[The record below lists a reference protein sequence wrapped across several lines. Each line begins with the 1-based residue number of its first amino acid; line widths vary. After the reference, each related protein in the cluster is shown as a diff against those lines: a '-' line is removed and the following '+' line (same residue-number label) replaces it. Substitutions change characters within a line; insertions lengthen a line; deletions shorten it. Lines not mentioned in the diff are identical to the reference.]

1 MNTVLVGAGYWGKN
15 FIRIMKGS
23 DNVFNLK
30 YIVDTKEELPEYTCY
45 KSISEI
51 GKDIEEI
58 ECAVICTPTQTH
70 SEIVKFFLENK
81 IHVLV
86 EKPLTTSKKEA
97 EMLFDV
103 AKNNNVTLLTDHTFL
118 YNSSIKYLKNLIENN
133 ELGDILHCSF
143 ERTNLGPIRTDVSCL
158 WDLATHDVS
167 IVNALIDDSLINVDA
182 GGFSKNKNGIQDVV
196 NFSLGYDKCFISV
209 LASWLHPE
217 KSRKIKIVGS
227 KKMVIFDDLN
237 INEPIK
243 IYDKKIEDISSKV
256 TNYGSIFSFSIGDV
270 LIPFIELDEPLTQVI
285 SDFES
290 RVLNNEPKNLLNTEE
305 LTVNTISILEKVENL
320 IEQ

>member
-15 FIRIMKGS
+15 FIRIMKSS

-30 YIVDTKEELPEYTCY
+30 YIIDTKEELPQYTCY
-45 KSISEI
+45 KNISEI
-51 GKDIEEI
+51 GKHIEEI
-58 ECAVICTPTQTH
+58 ECAIICTPTQTH
-70 SEIVKFFLENK
+70 SEIVEFFLENK

-97 EMLFDV
+97 EMLFNI

-167 IVNALIDDSLINVDA
+167 IVNALINDNLKHVDA
-182 GGFSKNKNGIQDVV
+182 GGFSKNKNGIKDVV
-196 NFSLGYDKCFISV
+196 NFSLGYDTCFVSI

-237 INEPIK
+237 VNEPIK
-243 IYDKKIEDISSKV
+243 IYDKKIEDISSKI

-270 LIPFIELDEPLTQVI
+270 LIPFIELEEPLTQVI

-290 RVLNNEPKNLLNTEE
+290 RILNNEPKNLLNTEE
-305 LTVNTISILEKVENL
+305 LTINTISILEKVENL
-320 IEQ
+320 IN

>member
-15 FIRIMKGS
+15 FIRIMKNS
-23 DNVFNLK
+23 DNVFDLK
-30 YIVDTKEELPEYTCY
+30 YIVDPKEEFSAYTCY
-45 KSISEI
+45 KNISEI
-51 GKDIEEI
+51 EKNIEDID
-58 ECAVICTPTQTH
+58 CAVICTPTQTH
-70 SEIVKFFLENK
+70 TEIVKFFLENK

-97 EMLFDV
+97 EMLFSI

-167 IVNALIDDSLINVDA
+167 IVNALIDDNLINVDA

-290 RVLNNEPKNLLNTEE
+290 RVLNNEPKNL
-305 LTVNTISILEKVENL
+305 VNCKYNFNFGKG
-320 IEQ
+320 